1 MGRLVGHTNH
11 MMTSAAVLL
20 VLSLSL
26 SSVIGETQDRFFF
39 GGMGGFRPGT
49 GGFRPGMGG
58 FGGGIGGFRPG
69 MGGRPNPF
77 GQTLDTLF
85 RDAGVVPEKLASAP
99 DSPMK
104 VFWEN
109 EILFRQNQTVDP
121 ADIQTR
127 PEVIFPEMFDSNSLN
142 TIMIVD
148 FGAEIMHWMVSNV
161 PGGDI
166 SRGDENIEYLTPFS
180 YASNEAHTEL
190 VDTGD
195 NGIDATAVLVFRQPG
210 RISVEENLKGCNQGA
225 IFGRR
230 VAAAE
235 LVSKYELS
243 GPIAGNL
250 FWTKFSTT
258 TEELL
263 CYMTKCTGVVFP
275 FPIAGVNDGPECS
288 Q

>member
-39 GGMGGFRPGT
+39 GGSRPGM

-58 FGGGIGGFRPG
+58 FGGGMGGFRPG
-69 MGGRPNPF
+69 MGGFEGRPNPF

-104 VFWEN
+104 VFWDN

-127 PEVIFPEMFDSNSLN
+127 PEVIFPEMFDSTSLN

-166 SRGDENIEYLTPFS
+166 SRG
-180 YASNEAHTEL
+180 
-190 VDTGD
+190 
-195 NGIDATAVLVFRQPG
+195 
-210 RISVEENLKGCNQGA
+210 EENLKGCNQGA

>member
-39 GGMGGFRPGT
+39 GGSRPGM

-58 FGGGIGGFRPG
+58 FGGGMGGFRPG
-69 MGGRPNPF
+69 MGGFGGGPNPF
-77 GQTLDTLF
+77 G
-85 RDAGVVPEKLASAP
+85 
-99 DSPMK
+99 
-104 VFWEN
+104 
-109 EILFRQNQTVDP
+109 QNQTVDP

-127 PEVIFPEMFDSNSLN
+127 PEVMFREMFDSNSLN

-180 YASNEAHTEL
+180 YASSEAHTEL

>member
-39 GGMGGFRPGT
+39 GGSRPGM

-58 FGGGIGGFRPG
+58 FGGGMGGFR
-69 MGGRPNPF
+69 
-77 GQTLDTLF
+77 
-85 RDAGVVPEKLASAP
+85 
-99 DSPMK
+99 
-104 VFWEN
+104 
-109 EILFRQNQTVDP
+109 
-121 ADIQTR
+121 
-127 PEVIFPEMFDSNSLN
+127 
-142 TIMIVD
+142 
-148 FGAEIMHWMVSNV
+148 

-275 FPIAGVNDGPECS
+275 FPIAGVIDGPECS